1 MTYPPYSP
9 PLPAPNRPR
18 PDGGLPHPLP
28 DRVRVISLWEPYA
41 SLVVDGCKTLET
53 RTWPFPYPPSWL
65 VVHASKHIDR
75 GACARL
81 GLDPENFTTRGVLL
95 GLVWVG
101 GPSRPLLPTDE
112 IAACFYEPGRYA
124 WPLEHA
130 RRFKTPYTMRGPQ
143 KFASVSRDVV
153 LDAMGLP

>member
-1 MTYPPYSP
+1 MTFY
-9 PLPAPNRPR
+9 LFNRR
-18 PDGGLPHPLP
+18 SDGGLPHPLP

-41 SLVVDGCKTLET
+41 SLVVDGRKTLET

-65 VVHASKHIDR
+65 VIHAAKHVDLA
-75 GACARL
+75 ACDRL
-81 GLDPENFTTRGVLL
+81 GLNPFVRPKGTAGACI
-95 GLVWVG
+95 GLVWVS
-101 GPSRPLLPTDE
+101 GPSRPLLREDE
-112 IAACFYEPGRYA
+112 AAACFYEEGRYA

-130 RRFKTPYTMRGPQ
+130 RRFKAPYAMRGPQ